1 MYSALTPIGG
11 RWQMLP
17 GPPRSKEIFK
27 GATTDRSVTGAQYMH
42 TSDVAVLMPTHPAPI
57 D

>member
-1 MYSALTPIGG
+1 
-11 RWQMLP
+11 MLP

-27 GATTDRSVTGAQYMH
+27 GATNDRSVTGAQYMH